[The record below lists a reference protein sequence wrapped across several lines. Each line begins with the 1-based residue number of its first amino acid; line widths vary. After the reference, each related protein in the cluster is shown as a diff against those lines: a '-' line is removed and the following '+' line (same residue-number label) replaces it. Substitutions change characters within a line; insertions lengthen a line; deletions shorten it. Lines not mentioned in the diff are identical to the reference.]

1 MFNYS
6 YIVYFCM
13 KKIFKEI
20 SLLVILPLILM
31 SVSLAAV
38 GPDHHIKTLNV
49 PRIAKLREF
58 SDVPIACNGNLYN
71 DIKIMEH
78 ALIEFEKTLSV

>member
-1 MFNYS
+1 M
-6 YIVYFCM
+6 VYFCM
-13 KKIFKEI
+13 KKMFKEI

-38 GPDHHIKTLNV
+38 GPSHHIKTLNV
-49 PRIAKLREF
+49 PRITKLRDL
-58 SDVPIACNGNLYN
+58 SDVSITCDGNLCN
-71 DIKIMEH
+71 DIKIIGH